1 MNFEKNNVLLQ
12 NGVSNMDNIQMTNIM
27 PEEMIIKNMA
37 TYSQNTHASADIDLM
52 RSEVASVKEQVQFM
66 QKSLD
71 KVSDISEIKKMQRD
85 LLKAF
90 SSNSVN
96 SPADCVAYNHNSN
109 GLTTKNVQ
117 MIGEGI
123 FEDPIV
129 LTDYQ
134 DSFPLKHAYNH
145 IIDNDGIGM
154 AYISGDSL
162 QYANNALIPGLD
174 IINANQPNA
183 MNAIKVETADAH
195 VRLVLHARLHKALI
209 NKDHDSTQWIQQI
222 LKNRFGEQ
230 IDAAFFYY
238 ADDIHTNRK
247 YRENAGVQSIFTGIS
262 NQSNNI
268 IEIKYD
274 DFQKRYIHCLHQ
286 MLTKIWHSN
295 SKPDQLTWVMS
306 PKMHSAIQQI
316 QDQNNNFIFQGNDL
330 FGYPVQK
337 HYLLSATDIKKTEDI
352 ILADFK
358 QCYVYFE
365 QEGLTCKLGNNPHS
379 RDTEYYVH
387 KSCAGTILNKSLIQY
402 CKVADVPS
410 DKISLKI
417 SVE

>member
-1 MNFEKNNVLLQ
+1 MNFEKNNVLSQ

-37 TYSQNTHASADIDLM
+37 TYSQNTHANADIDLI
-52 RSEVASVKEQVQFM
+52 RSEVASVKEQMQSI

-71 KVSDISEIKKMQRD
+71 KVPDVSEIKKMQRD
-85 LLKAF
+85 LLKTF
-90 SSNSVN
+90 SSNSAN
-96 SPADCVAYNHNSN
+96 SPADYGAYNHNSN
-109 GLTTKNVQ
+109 GLTTKSVQ

-123 FEDPIV
+123 FVDPIV

-134 DSFPLKHAYNH
+134 DSFPLKHTYNH

-154 AYISGDSL
+154 AYVSNDSL
-162 QYANNALIPGLD
+162 QYSNNALIPGLD
-174 IINANQPNA
+174 IINASQANA

-195 VRLVLHARLHKALI
+195 VRLVLHAKLHKALT
-209 NKDHDSTQWIQQI
+209 NRDHNSTQWIQQI
-222 LKNRFGEQ
+222 LKNCFGEQ

-247 YRENAGVQSIFTGIS
+247 YKENAGVQSIFTGIS
-262 NQSNNI
+262 SQLNNI

-274 DFQKRYIHCLHQ
+274 DFQKKYIEFLHQ
-286 MLTKIWHSN
+286 MLTKIWQSN
-295 SKPDQLTWVMS
+295 IKPNQLTWVMS

-316 QDQNNNFIFQGNDL
+316 QDKNNNFIFQGNDL
-330 FGYPVQK
+330 FGCPVEK
-337 HYLLSATDIKKTEDI
+337 RRSLSAMNSEYI
-352 ILADFK
+352 ILADFR

-387 KSCAGTILNKSLIQY
+387 KSCAGIVLDPSLIQY
-402 CKVADVPS
+402 CKVTDVPR
-410 DKISLKI
+410 DKISLQD
-417 SVE
+417 